1 MTNVTLDPDLA
12 RSLTEGVL
20 GTFPMPATGAPAQQ
34 PAVTELPPPQPPA
47 PPQPATQPAQPPAPV
62 AAQPE
67 PPRPP
72 PPRVFDASSV
82 ADRFTRPV
90 AELTATPP
98 PAAAQPPAAPSP
110 VPEAPPA
117 EAGHKPDER
126 QAYTWAKLRSERNAF
141 EADLRTERQKLAEF
155 EAEKQKLAEEKAA
168 LAEEVQKA
176 KRETETLSETVGK
189 LNLAESP
196 QFKQKYGQKAAEIES
211 KLASHLTRF
220 ARVPQEDAVKK
231 ARELIAMD
239 PSDLSDA
246 TAEMHPSVAGMVLTL
261 AGDMA
266 ALSESRDQELAN
278 WRSVAA
284 NMGVQEAR
292 ETVVRSAEQ
301 RLALANDALEAAV
314 ATGNPVYTATDPQAK
329 EVSASLVEAFKGFA
343 QTATDDQLMRAAAEG
358 FTTSYL
364 VDALN
369 QQAEEIGQLR
379 DMLAS
384 RDRASMPP
392 MFAAAG
398 GYTPPAAP
406 PAPTASKATSA
417 DSPEA
422 FARASAEGAVAALHN
437 NVWNANR

>member
-20 GTFPMPATGAPAQQ
+20 GTFPMPATGATAQQ
-34 PAVTELPPPQPPA
+34 AAAPEVAAV
-47 PPQPATQPAQPPAPV
+47 PQPAPQPAQPPAPQP
-62 AAQPE
+62 AQPPAAALPE
-67 PPRPP
+67 PVRPP

-82 ADRFTRPV
+82 ADRFTKPV
-90 AELTATPP
+90 AELTAA
-98 PAAAQPPAAPSP
+98 PAPAAQPPAATSP

-176 KRETETLSETVGK
+176 KQEAESLSETVGK

-220 ARVPQEDAVKK
+220 ARVPQEEAARK

-292 ETVVRSAEQ
+292 DTVVRSAEQ

-384 RDRASMPP
+384 RDRASLPP

-398 GYTPPAAP
+398 GYMPPAAP
-406 PAPTASKATSA
+406 PAPTASPSKSA

-422 FARASAEGAVAALHN
+422 FARSSAEGAVAELH
-437 NVWNANR
+437 NVWNVNR